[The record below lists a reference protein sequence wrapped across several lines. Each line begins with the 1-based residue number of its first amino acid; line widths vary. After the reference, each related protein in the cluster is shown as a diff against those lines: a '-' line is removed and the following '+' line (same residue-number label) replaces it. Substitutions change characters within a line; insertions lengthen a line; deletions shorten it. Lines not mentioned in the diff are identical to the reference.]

1 MFSVLTSH
9 IPTIRLRPFFRSLED
24 AQAELEIMK
33 SQENTED
40 ADGRTN
46 CRRDQLDDERVA
58 SDHRRDPLRQKQMSM
73 EDSIA
78 PPAPPLEP
86 KDKDK
91 SGLNTLFN
99 LLVNGPCGSACGSD
113 KNTQAIVSDETENT
127 NNADNE
133 SFITPAA
140 NTNAPEGINRGLIPT
155 PPLTPTHSI
164 TDEKWQSDVLG
175 STNTAAHGTTEPEL
189 HAADTTNLSKERR
202 PTNLTKERRQHDSY
216 IQYEKYE
223 KQIAAEATVTYTAS
237 PPADLR
243 LRPLEQRAQQE
254 APSQSL
260 RSPSTSAE
268 PIRGRTT
275 EIHRMAR
282 SGEWQTLRQALTAT
296 ASSEYRFTVSA
307 ASQPDENC
315 RTPLMLACRHGSS
328 FPSDVAR
335 LLLVAN
341 NQSASKFV
349 VQSNGGEQTC
359 LHVAATAG
367 CNLEV
372 LETLLAGAPASIHV
386 ADENGNMPLHA
397 AVNNG
402 RYRCAT
408 AEANEAG
415 SSLPQDIVFQSK
427 KADLGNIFDVIDEA
441 STYDEENSV
450 GAGSSTFL
458 GSATGFESHIDLVDA
473 CELLIKSYPGALVH
487 RNRRGE
493 TPLILAMY
501 RRASA
506 DVVSLLLRNG
516 GPQSVQ
522 ISDGFGSLPLHF
534 CDRAPSLKIVSEM
547 VSLHPEGTMC
557 LNEMYEETPLY
568 SAMLGSCDPAVLKIL
583 LDACPEPKLAVNY
596 LNKQGKSAIEFG
608 WDILFTPCIVAAEDQ
623 DEEDARIDKSKTLV
637 ESATSIE
644 DIRGTHVAK
653 WWEKGSLL
661 LQASYHNSTHLDEKN
676 GLIGEKTWSPCHA
689 AAGIVCP
696 IDMFKFVLQL
706 HTEDVTSADE
716 YGNTPY
722 HICALRSSETPKEV
736 LYTVINTGP
745 SDAAFIQ
752 NQDGNT
758 PLHLAILF
766 GASAGMIQ
774 IMLATG
780 TKAACIKNNAGLT
793 PLALALAYGTPIAT
807 LRLILKA
814 CPEAVDVRD
823 NNETSTIQFAWDLM
837 IAGAKVEESVT
848 ESSFQEHNQTDQSA
862 SNINT
867 LALCARSSGLVGDSR
882 LWMGKIDLLL
892 RAAFHGVAENRSI
905 PNKRKWRAVHAACNG
920 GTCPFDVLAFSLQ
933 ILPGETKV
941 FNEAGSLPLH
951 IASSAPPYET
961 TVPPELAPGRPI
973 HLLLNRSPEGAMKVN
988 KKGRL
993 PLHLALESG
1002 KTLDNG
1008 VEALVEAFPES
1019 VRMRDPV
1026 TLLYP
1031 FQMAAVKRNNSD
1043 EVDLAITNAMFI
1055 LLLEAPELVTTNKG
1069 NAELHYAKRRNT
1081 ELLDEVH
1088 QLKQQRTEVEEELQ
1102 SRMTRL
1108 EVKEIEDMKKMEK
1121 NRKKEEECRARAAY
1135 LVQNSLQVSSQLSSL
1150 AIDIAQTKAATE
1162 TYNKT

>member
-1 MFSVLTSH
+1 
-9 IPTIRLRPFFRSLED
+9 
-24 AQAELEIMK
+24 MK

-46 CRRDQLDDERVA
+46 CRREQLDDERVA
-58 SDHRRDPLRQKQMSM
+58 SDHRREPLRQERMSM
-73 EDSIA
+73 DDSIA
-78 PPAPPLEP
+78 PPPPPPPPSEP

-113 KNTQAIVSDETENT
+113 KNTHAIVSDETENT
-127 NNADNE
+127 NNADNDNGG
-133 SFITPAA
+133 FITPAA

-164 TDEKWQSDVLG
+164 TDEKRQSDVLG
-175 STNTAAHGTTEPEL
+175 STNTAAHGTTESEL
-189 HAADTTNLSKERR
+189 HAADTT
-202 PTNLTKERRQHDSY
+202 T
-216 IQYEKYE
+216 
-223 KQIAAEATVTYTAS
+223 S

-254 APSQSL
+254 FPSQSL
-260 RSPSTSAE
+260 RCAE

-275 EIHRMAR
+275 DLHRMAR
-282 SGEWQTLRQALTAT
+282 AGEWQTLRQALTAT

-307 ASQPDENC
+307 ASQPDENG
-315 RTPLMLACRHGSS
+315 RTPLMLACRNGSS

-335 LLLVAN
+335 LLLVLAPHA
-341 NQSASKFV
+341 ASKFV

-427 KADLGNIFDVIDEA
+427 KADLGNVFDVIDEA

-450 GAGSSTFL
+450 GGGSSTFL

-506 DVVSLLLRNG
+506 DVVSLLLRKG

-568 SAMLGSCDPAVLKIL
+568 SAMLGNCDPAVLKIL

-608 WDILFTPCIVAAEDQ
+608 WDILFTPSIVAAEDQ
-623 DEEDARIDKSKTLV
+623 DEEDARIEMSKTLV

-644 DIRGTHVAK
+644 EIRGTHVAK
-653 WWEKGSLL
+653 WWDKASLL
-661 LQASYHNSTHLDEKN
+661 LQASYHNSTHLDEKT
-676 GLIGEKTWSPCHA
+676 GLIGEKIWSPCHA

-722 HICALRSSETPKEV
+722 HICALRSSEIPKEA
-736 LYTVINTGP
+736 LYAVINAGP

-780 TKAACIKNNAGLT
+780 TKAACIKNNSGLT
-793 PLALALAYGTPIAT
+793 PLALALAHGTPIAT

-814 CPEAVDVRD
+814 CPEAVHVRD
-823 NNETSTIQFAWDLM
+823 NDERSTIQFAWDLM
-837 IAGAKVEESVT
+837 IAGAKVEEIVT
-848 ESSFQEHNQTDQSA
+848 ESSFQGHNQTDQSA

-941 FNEAGSLPLH
+941 FNEDGNLPLH
-951 IASSAPPYET
+951 IAASAPPYET

-1002 KTLDNG
+1002 KTLENG
-1008 VEALVEAFPES
+1008 VDALVEAFPES

-1031 FQMAAVKRNNSD
+1031 FQMAAAKRKGLVDTTNSG
-1043 EVDLAITNAMFI
+1043 EVDLAITNAIFI

-1069 NAELHYAKRRNT
+1069 NAELHYAKRRNA

-1135 LVQNSLQVSSQLSSL
+1135 LAQNSLQVSSQLSSL

>member
-1 MFSVLTSH
+1 MRTHLYRTSTSSVLFSH
-9 IPTIRLRPFFRSLED
+9 RNIPTIRLRHFFRSLED

-46 CRRDQLDDERVA
+46 CRREQLDDERVA
-58 SDHRRDPLRQKQMSM
+58 SDHRREPLRQERMSLD
-73 EDSIA
+73 DSTA
-78 PPAPPLEP
+78 PPPPPSDP

-113 KNTQAIVSDETENT
+113 KNTHAIVSDETENA
-127 NNADNE
+127 NNADNDNGT
-133 SFITPAA
+133 FITPASD
-140 NTNAPEGINRGLIPT
+140 TNAPEGINRGLIPT

-164 TDEKWQSDVLG
+164 TDEKRQSDVLG
-175 STNTAAHGTTEPEL
+175 STNT
-189 HAADTTNLSKERR
+189 
-202 PTNLTKERRQHDSY
+202 
-216 IQYEKYE
+216 
-223 KQIAAEATVTYTAS
+223 AAEATVTYTAS

-254 APSQSL
+254 FPSQSP

-275 EIHRMAR
+275 ELHRLAR
-282 SGEWQTLRQALTAT
+282 AGEWQSLRQALTAT

-315 RTPLMLACRHGSS
+315 RTSLMLACRHGSS

-335 LLLVAN
+335 LLLVAAPYA
-341 NQSASKFV
+341 ASKFV

-415 SSLPQDIVFQSK
+415 ASLPQDIVFQSK
-427 KADLGNIFDVIDEA
+427 KADLGNVFDVIDEA

-450 GAGSSTFL
+450 GGGSSTFL

-473 CELLIKSYPGALVH
+473 CELLIKSHPGALVH

-506 DVVSLLLRNG
+506 DVVSLLLRKG

-568 SAMLGSCDPAVLKIL
+568 SAMLGNCDPAVLKIL
-583 LDACPEPKLAVNY
+583 LDACPEPKLTVNY

-608 WDILFTPCIVAAEDQ
+608 WDILFTPSIVAAEDQ
-623 DEEDARIDKSKTLV
+623 DDEDARIEMSKTLV

-644 DIRGTHVAK
+644 EIRGTHVAK
-653 WWEKGSLL
+653 WWDKASLL
-661 LQASYHNSTHLDEKN
+661 LQASYHNSTHLDETT
-676 GLIGEKTWSPCHA
+676 GLIGEKIWSPCHA

-722 HICALRSSETPKEV
+722 HICALRSSEIPKEA
-736 LYTVINTGP
+736 LYAVINAGP

-766 GASAGMIQ
+766 GASTGMIQ

-793 PLALALAYGTPIAT
+793 PLALALVHGTPIAT

-814 CPEAVDVRD
+814 CPEAVHVRD

-837 IAGAKVEESVT
+837 IAGAKVEENVT
-848 ESSFQEHNQTDQSA
+848 DSSFQEHNQTDQSA

-941 FNEAGSLPLH
+941 FNEDGNLPLH
-951 IASSAPPYET
+951 IAASAPPYET

-1002 KTLDNG
+1002 KTLENG
-1008 VEALVEAFPES
+1008 VDALVEAFPES

-1031 FQMAAVKRNNSD
+1031 FQMAAVKRVDTTDTKNSG
-1043 EVDLAITNAMFI
+1043 EVDLAITNAIFI

-1069 NAELHYAKRRNT
+1069 NAELHYVKRRNA

-1135 LVQNSLQVSSQLSSL
+1135 LTQNSLNVSSQLSSL

>member
-1 MFSVLTSH
+1 
-9 IPTIRLRPFFRSLED
+9 
-24 AQAELEIMK
+24 MK

-46 CRRDQLDDERVA
+46 CRREQLDDERVA
-58 SDHRRDPLRQKQMSM
+58 SDHRREPLRQERMSM
-73 EDSIA
+73 DDSIA
-78 PPAPPLEP
+78 PPPPPPPPSEP

-113 KNTQAIVSDETENT
+113 KNTHAIVSDETENT
-127 NNADNE
+127 NNADNDNGG
-133 SFITPAA
+133 FITPAA

-155 PPLTPTHSI
+155 PPLTPTRSI
-164 TDEKWQSDVLG
+164 TDEKRQSDVLG
-175 STNTAAHGTTEPEL
+175 STKTAAHGTTESEL
-189 HAADTTNLSKERR
+189 HAADTT
-202 PTNLTKERRQHDSY
+202 T
-216 IQYEKYE
+216 
-223 KQIAAEATVTYTAS
+223 S

-254 APSQSL
+254 FPSQSL

-275 EIHRMAR
+275 DLHRMAR
-282 SGEWQTLRQALTAT
+282 AGEWQTLRQALTAT

-307 ASQPDENC
+307 ASQPDENG

-335 LLLVAN
+335 LLLVLAPHA
-341 NQSASKFV
+341 ASKFV

-427 KADLGNIFDVIDEA
+427 KADLGNVFDVIDEA

-450 GAGSSTFL
+450 GGGSSTFL

-506 DVVSLLLRNG
+506 DVVSLLLRKG

-568 SAMLGSCDPAVLKIL
+568 SAMLGNCDPAVLKIL

-608 WDILFTPCIVAAEDQ
+608 WDILFTPSIVAAEDQ
-623 DEEDARIDKSKTLV
+623 DEEDARIEMSKTLV

-644 DIRGTHVAK
+644 EIRGTHVAK
-653 WWEKGSLL
+653 WWDKASLL
-661 LQASYHNSTHLDEKN
+661 LQASYHNSTHLDEKT
-676 GLIGEKTWSPCHA
+676 GLIGEKIWSPCHA

-722 HICALRSSETPKEV
+722 HICALRSSEIPKEA
-736 LYTVINTGP
+736 LYAVINAGP
-745 SDAAFIQ
+745 ADAAFIQ

-766 GASAGMIQ
+766 GASASMIQ

-780 TKAACIKNNAGLT
+780 TKAACIKNNSGLT
-793 PLALALAYGTPIAT
+793 PLALALAHGTPIAT

-814 CPEAVDVRD
+814 CPEAVHVRD

-837 IAGAKVEESVT
+837 IAGAKVEENVT
-848 ESSFQEHNQTDQSA
+848 DSSFQEHNQTDQSA

-941 FNEAGSLPLH
+941 FNEDGNLPLH
-951 IASSAPPYET
+951 IAASAPPYET

-988 KKGRL
+988 EKGRL

-1002 KTLDNG
+1002 KTLENG
-1008 VEALVEAFPES
+1008 VDALVEAFPES

-1031 FQMAAVKRNNSD
+1031 FQMAAVKRKGLVDTTENSG
-1043 EVDLAITNAMFI
+1043 EVDLAITNAIFI

-1069 NAELHYAKRRNT
+1069 NAELHYIKRRNA

-1135 LVQNSLQVSSQLSSL
+1135 LAQNSLQVSSQLSSL
-1150 AIDIAQTKAATE
+1150 AIDIAQTKASTE